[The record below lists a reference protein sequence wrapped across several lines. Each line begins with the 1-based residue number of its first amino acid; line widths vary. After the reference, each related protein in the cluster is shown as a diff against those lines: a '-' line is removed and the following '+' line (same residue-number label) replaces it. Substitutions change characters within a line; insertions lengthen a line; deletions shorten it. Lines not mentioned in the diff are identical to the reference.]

1 MARPNY
7 QIRAVQRALHVL
19 TSFTAAEPE
28 MSLSRLAA
36 KTRLHKAT
44 LVRMLRCLESLG
56 FIRQTAVGTYQLGL
70 KVFELGSVYYVT
82 QLNVERLARPWME
95 RLVDRWGLTANLAV
109 LDDGQIVY
117 IAIVEPKR
125 ALRVQFSVG
134 SRFAAHC
141 TSLGKA
147 LLSGL
152 DDREVDRILARRG
165 LPRMTEFTITDPTD
179 LKRQLAAVRARG
191 YAVDDQESIP
201 NVRCVGVPL
210 RDHRGR
216 VVAALSLSGSILD
229 LTDQMIRAVASDLLE
244 ASAAISRAM
253 GEPIAPG
260 RTVDQAPALE
270 VGASGRAQ
278 SR

>member
-19 TSFTAAEPE
+19 TSFTATEPE
-28 MSLSRLAA
+28 MSLARLAA

-56 FIRQTAVGTYQLGL
+56 FIRQVDTGRYQLGV

-109 LDDGQIVY
+109 LDEGQIVY
-117 IAIVEPKR
+117 VAIVEPKR

-141 TSLGKA
+141 TALGKA

-152 DDREVDRILARRG
+152 DDQEVDRIIARRG
-165 LPRMTEFTITDPTD
+165 LPKMTEHTITDPAE
-179 LKRQLAAVRARG
+179 LKRQLADVRARG
-191 YAVDDQESIP
+191 YAVDNQESIL

-210 RDHRGR
+210 RDHRGH

-229 LTDQMIRAVASDLLE
+229 LTQEAIRPVATDLLE
-244 ASAAISRAM
+244 AAAAISRAM
-253 GEPIAPG
+253 GGAVHPLRAG
-260 RTVDQAPALE
+260 DQPPALE
-270 VGASGRAQ
+270 VQASGTTQGR
-278 SR
+278 

>member
-1 MARPNY
+1 MARTNY

-19 TSFTAAEPE
+19 TSFTASEPE
-28 MSLSRLAA
+28 MSLSRLAS

-56 FIRQTAVGTYQLGL
+56 FIRQTEAGRYELGV

-109 LDDGQIVY
+109 LDEGQIVY
-117 IAIVEPKR
+117 VAIVEPKR

-141 TSLGKA
+141 TALGKS

-152 DDREVDRILARRG
+152 DDREVDRIVARRG
-165 LPRMTEFTITDPTD
+165 LPRMTEHTITDPAE
-179 LKRQLAAVRARG
+179 LKRQLAEVRARG
-191 YAVDDQESIP
+191 YAVDNQESIP

-229 LTDQMIRAVASDLLE
+229 LTPEAIRPVASDLLE
-244 ASAAISRAM
+244 AAAAITRAM
-253 GEPIAPG
+253 GGSAEPRVAGPG
-260 RTVDQAPALE
+260 PAVE
-270 VGASGRAQ
+270 VPASGTAQ
-278 SR
+278 GR